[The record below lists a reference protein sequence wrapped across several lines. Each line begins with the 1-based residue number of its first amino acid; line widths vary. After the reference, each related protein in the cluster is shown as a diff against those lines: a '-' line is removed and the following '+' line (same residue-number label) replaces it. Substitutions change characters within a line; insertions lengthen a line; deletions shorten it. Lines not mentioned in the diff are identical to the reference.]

1 MKIII
6 AGCGKVGTTI
16 VEQLSAEGHEIAII
30 DRSIEVL
37 NNMANTYDVM
47 GVVGNAASIS
57 IQKEAGVET
66 ADLLIAVTDSDET
79 NMLCCLVAK
88 KVGNCKTIARVRNPI
103 YHSEISFIKD
113 ELGLSMAINPEQAA
127 AREISRILRTPNAIN
142 IESFARGRIELMEF
156 IIPEGNVLDGM
167 SLIDVRRKVQ
177 SDVIICAVERG
188 DDVFIPNGSFVLQGN
203 DIVNFVASPQDSR
216 NFFKAIDMDSQKIQ
230 NVMIIGGGTISYYLT
245 RILTML
251 GMKVKVID
259 KDKERCE
266 KMAELDATVI
276 CGDATN
282 QELLIEEGVK
292 DVDAFISLTGFDE
305 ANIFFSLS
313 ARAHNSKAKLV
324 TKSNHI
330 SFVSMI
336 GKLNMGT
343 MIYPKYMTA
352 ESIIRYVRAM
362 QNGMGSNVETLYKI
376 VKNKVEALE
385 FIIREDAPVLE
396 MSLADMPIKRGIL
409 VAAISRKNEIIYPNG
424 RTLFRVGDHVVI
436 ITTEKGI
443 TDIKDILDI

>member
-16 VEQLSAEGHEIAII
+16 VEQLSAEGHEIALI
-30 DRSIEVL
+30 DRSIDVI
-37 NNMANTYDVM
+37 NNMANSYDVM

-66 ADLLIAVTDSDET
+66 ADILIAVTDSDEI

-88 KVGNCKTIARVRNPI
+88 KAGNCRTIARVRNPI
-103 YHSEISFIKD
+103 YHSEISFIKE

-127 AREISRILRTPNAIN
+127 AREISRILRSPNAIN
-142 IESFARGRIELMEF
+142 IESFARGRIELTEF
-156 IIPEGNVLDGM
+156 IIPDGNVLDGM
-167 SLIDVRRKVQ
+167 SLIDVRKKVQ
-177 SDVIICAVERG
+177 SDLIICAVERG
-188 DDVFIPNGSFVLQGN
+188 DEVFIPNGSFVLKSQ
-203 DIVNFVASPQDSR
+203 DIVNFVASPKDSK
-216 NFFKAIDMDSQKIQ
+216 NFFKAIDMDSQKIE

-282 QELLIEEGVK
+282 QELLVEEGVK

-305 ANIFFSLS
+305 ANIFFSLT
-313 ARAHNSKAKLV
+313 ARTLNSRAKLV

-336 GKLNMGT
+336 GKLNLGT

-352 ESIIRYVRAM
+352 ESIVRYVRAM
-362 QNGMGSNVETLYKI
+362 QNGVGSNVETLYKI
-376 VKNKVEALE
+376 IKNKVEALE
-385 FIIREDAPVLE
+385 FIIKEDSPVRDMPLK
-396 MSLADMPIKRGIL
+396 DMPIKNGIL
-409 VAAISRKNEIIYPNG
+409 VAAISRRDGIIYPNG
-424 RTLFRVGDHVVI
+424 STEMKVGDRVVLV
-436 ITTEKGI
+436 TTETGI

>member
-16 VEQLSAEGHEIAII
+16 VEQLSVEGHEIAII
-30 DRSIEVL
+30 DHNIDVL
-37 NNMANTYDVM
+37 NNMANMYDVM
-47 GVVGNAASIS
+47 GVVGNAASLS
-57 IQKEAGVET
+57 VQKEAGVET
-66 ADLLIAVTDSDET
+66 ADILIAVTDSDEI
-79 NMLCCLVAK
+79 NMLCCLVARK
-88 KVGNCKTIARVRNPI
+88 AGNCKTIARVRDPI
-103 YHSEISFIKD
+103 YHSEVSFIKE

-127 AREISRILRTPNAIN
+127 AREISRVLRSPSAIN
-142 IESFARGRIELMEF
+142 IESFARGRIELTEF

-167 SLIDVRRKVQ
+167 SLIDVRKKIQ
-177 SDVIICAVERG
+177 SDLIICAVERG
-188 DDVFIPNGSFVLQGN
+188 DEVFIPNGSFTLKSN
-203 DIVNFVASPQDSR
+203 DIVNFVASPQDSKI
-216 NFFKAIDMDSQKIQ
+216 FFSSIGLDAQKIQ

-245 RILTML
+245 RILTKL

-282 QELLIEEGVK
+282 QELLVEEGVK
-292 DVDAFISLTGFDE
+292 NVDAFVSLTGFDE

-313 ARAHNSKAKLV
+313 ARALNSHAKLI

-336 GKLNMGT
+336 GKLNLGT

-376 VKNKVEALE
+376 IKNKVEAIE
-385 FIIREDAPVLE
+385 FIIREDSPVLD
-396 MSLADMPIKRGIL
+396 MNLTDMPIKKGIL
-409 VAAISRKNEIIYPNG
+409 VAAISRQNEIIYPNG
-424 RTLFRVGDHVVI
+424 QTEFKVGDRVVI
-436 ITTEKGI
+436 ITTQTGI

>member
-6 AGCGKVGTTI
+6 AGCGKVATTI
-16 VEQLSAEGHEIAII
+16 VEQLSVEGHEIAII
-30 DRSIEVL
+30 DRSIEVI
-37 NNMANTYDVM
+37 NNMANMYDVM
-47 GVVGNAASIS
+47 GVVGNAASLAV
-57 IQKEAGVET
+57 QKEAGVET
-66 ADLLIAVTDSDET
+66 ADILIAVTDSDEI

-88 KVGNCKTIARVRNPI
+88 KAGNCKTIARVRNPI
-103 YHSEISFIKD
+103 YHSEVSFIKE

-127 AREISRILRTPNAIN
+127 AREISRILRSPTAIN
-142 IESFARGRIELMEF
+142 IESFARGKIELTEF
-156 IIPEGNVLDGM
+156 IIPEESVLDGM
-167 SLIDVRRKVQ
+167 SLIDVRRKIQ
-177 SDVIICAVERG
+177 SDIIICAVER
-188 DDVFIPNGSFVLQGN
+188 DEDVFIPNGSFVLKSN
-203 DIVNFVASPQDSR
+203 DIVNFVAAPQDSK
-216 NFFKAIDMDSQKIQ
+216 NFFRAIGMDAQKIQ

-245 RILTML
+245 RILVML

-266 KMAELDATVI
+266 KMAELDCTVI

-282 QELLIEEGVK
+282 QELLIEEGVR

-313 ARAHNSKAKLV
+313 ARAHNSHAKLV

-336 GKLNMGT
+336 GKLNLGT

-352 ESIIRYVRAM
+352 ESIIRYVRAL
-362 QNGMGSNVETLYKI
+362 QNGVGSNVETLYKI
-376 VKNKVEALE
+376 IKNKVEALE
-385 FIIREDAPVLE
+385 FIIREDAPVLGLT
-396 MSLADMPIKRGIL
+396 LADLPIKKGIL
-409 VAAISRKNEIIYPNG
+409 VAAVSRKNETIYPNG
-424 RTLFRVGDHVVI
+424 QTELKVGDHVVI
-436 ITTEKGI
+436 ITTETGI